1 LAEKYKD
8 NSLDMTIR
16 LVKGTITWKDPPVW
30 RQADPNKQF
39 VLSTEEDS
47 STSLIAARE
56 VVVHG

>member
-1 LAEKYKD
+1 
-8 NSLDMTIR
+8 MTIR